1 MKVMLYKPN
10 ESIGMMQGEAIERI
24 HKATTGALESAGE
37 VINEQGGQTGL
48 LYVKKTYSK
57 GKVTQSESIWLDTG
71 ISLACLHRR
80 VNAEPWEQ
88 KTDGVWQ
95 PVELEIEF
103 ITLADAQAA
112 QRIDNDLDRA
122 LGLLSH

>member
-1 MKVMLYKPN
+1 MKVMLYKQG

-48 LYVKKTYSK
+48 LYVKKTYSE
-57 GKVTQSESIWLDTG
+57 GEVAQSESIWFDGGVT
-71 ISLACLHRR
+71 LACRYRR
-80 VNAEPWEQ
+80 VNDKSWEQ
-88 KTDGVWQ
+88 KIDGTWQ

-112 QRIDNDLDRA
+112 QRIDNDLERA
-122 LGLLSH
+122 LELLT